1 MRKWLAAAAAAL
13 LLSGCTPAFEIEKQE
28 QVVEEDENQQ
38 SEKAIIPN
46 YQISDEYYK
55 TLLPYESTDTRGM
68 VVNNLRSRYDI
79 DVFESGLVRVA
90 KNVYSSDRYL
100 FKEGQVLDKETI
112 QSWLN
117 RKFTSKQ
124 LEDKGLKEEQN
135 IGLNPVEETPGEGK
149 DTPVYLAHM
158 IEHNYLEKVED
169 NKIQLAGVVV
179 GLALNSV
186 SYYQDQ
192 NTGETR
198 QTTIS
203 HEEVQQHG
211 VEIAQEVIK
220 RMRQNPEL
228 DGIPITIALY
238 EQSSR
243 DTVTPGN
250 YFAYSTIGADSASIG
265 DWKDINEEH
274 HFFPSVQAE
283 EAHPKDLKVFND
295 FKGKVENYFPNYVGV
310 VGYAFYNEGKME
322 SLEIDI
328 PIQFNGKAETIGFTQ
343 YTAELADELFPKAM
357 NVEIEITSADG
368 AEALIVLD
376 NKTEPFVHIYE

>member
-1 MRKWLAAAAAAL
+1 MKKWLAASAAAL
-13 LLSGCTPAFEIEKQE
+13 LLSGCAPAFEKQE

-38 SEKAIIPN
+38 SETAIIPN

-68 VVNNLRSRYDI
+68 VVNNLQSRYDI
-79 DVFESGLVRVA
+79 DIFESGLVRMA
-90 KNVYSSDRYL
+90 KNVFPTDQYL

-117 RKFTSKQ
+117 RKFTSEQ
-124 LEDKGLKEEQN
+124 LEEKGLTEDQN
-135 IGLNPVEETPGEGK
+135 VGLNPVENTPGEEK
-149 DTPVYLAHM
+149 DTPIYLAHM

-169 NKIQLAGVVV
+169 SKIQLASVVV

-198 QTTIS
+198 QTDIS
-203 HEEVQQHG
+203 HEEVRQQG
-211 VEIAQEVIK
+211 TRIAQEVISRLRGK
-220 RMRQNPEL
+220 PEL

-238 EQSSR
+238 EQSSKGS
-243 DTVTPGN
+243 VTPGN
-250 YFAYSTIGADSASIG
+250 YFAYATVNAGNDTIGE
-265 DWKDINEEH
+265 WKNVNEEH
-274 HFFPSVQAE
+274 YFFPSEQAE
-283 EAHPKDLKVFND
+283 KAYPEDMKVFND
-295 FKGKVENYFPNYVGV
+295 FREKVENYFPNYVGV
-310 VGYAFYNEGKME
+310 VGYAFYQKDQME

-343 YTAELADELFPKAM
+343 FTAELAAELFPKGTS
-357 NVEIEITSADG
+357 VEIEITSADG
-368 AEALIVLD
+368 VESLIVL
-376 NKTEPFVHIYE
+376 KQQGEPFVHIYE

>member
-1 MRKWLAAAAAAL
+1 MKKWLAAAAAAF
-13 LLSGCTPAFEIEKQE
+13 LLSGCAPAFEIEKQE
-28 QVVEEDENQQ
+28 QVVEEDKNQQ

-46 YQISDEYYK
+46 YQISDDYFK

-68 VVNNLRSRYDI
+68 VVNNLQSRYDI

-90 KNVYSSDRYL
+90 KNAYSTDQYL

-117 RKFTSKQ
+117 RKYTSEQ
-124 LEDKGLKEEQN
+124 LKEKELKEEQN
-135 IGLNPVEETPGEGK
+135 VGLNPVEDTPGEGK
-149 DTPVYLAHM
+149 DTPIYLAHM

-169 NKIQLAGVVV
+169 DKIQLASVVV

-198 QTTIS
+198 QTSIS
-203 HEEVQQHG
+203 QEEVRQQG
-211 VEIAQEVIK
+211 QQIAQEVIK
-220 RMRQNPEL
+220 RMREKPEL
-228 DGIPITIALY
+228 EGIPITIALY
-238 EQSSR
+238 EQSGKN
-243 DTVTPGN
+243 TVTPGS
-250 YFAYSTIGADSASIG
+250 YFAYTTVNPGSASIG
-265 DWKDINEEH
+265 EWMDINEEH
-274 HFFPSVQAE
+274 YFFPSVEAE
-283 EAHPKDLKVFND
+283 EAHPNYLEVFNN
-295 FKGKVENYFPNYVGV
+295 FKEDVETYFPNYVGV
-310 VGYAFYNEGKME
+310 VGYAFFKDGKME

-343 YTAELADELFPKAM
+343 YTAELAAELFPKEM

-376 NKTEPFVHIYE
+376 QQGERFVHIYE

>member
-1 MRKWLAAAAAAL
+1 MKKWLAASAAAL
-13 LLSGCTPAFEIEKQE
+13 LLSGCAPAFEKQE

-38 SEKAIIPN
+38 SETAIIPN

-68 VVNNLRSRYDI
+68 VVNNLQSRYDI
-79 DVFESGLVRVA
+79 DIFESGLVRMA
-90 KNVYSSDRYL
+90 KNVFPTDQYL

-117 RKFTSKQ
+117 RKFTSEQ
-124 LEDKGLKEEQN
+124 LEEKGLTEDQN
-135 IGLNPVEETPGEGK
+135 VGLNPFENTPGEEK
-149 DTPVYLAHM
+149 DTPIYLAHM

-169 NKIQLAGVVV
+169 SKIQLASVVV

-198 QTTIS
+198 QTAIS
-203 HEEVQQHG
+203 HEEVRQQG
-211 VEIAQEVIK
+211 TRIAQEVISRLREK
-220 RMRQNPEL
+220 PEL

-238 EQSSR
+238 EQSSKGS
-243 DTVTPGN
+243 VTPGN
-250 YFAYSTIGADSASIG
+250 YFAYARVNAGNDSISE
-265 DWKDINEEH
+265 WKNVNEEH
-274 HFFPSVQAE
+274 YFFPSEQAE
-283 EAHPKDLKVFND
+283 KAYPDDLKVFND
-295 FKGKVENYFPNYVGV
+295 FREKVENYFPNYVGV
-310 VGYAFYNEGKME
+310 IGYAFYKEEQLE

-343 YTAELADELFPKAM
+343 FTAELAAELFQKGTS
-357 NVEIEITSADG
+357 VEIEITSADG
-368 AEALIVLD
+368 VESLIVL
-376 NKTEPFVHIYE
+376 KQQGEPFVHIYE

>member
-1 MRKWLAAAAAAL
+1 MKKWLAASAAAL
-13 LLSGCTPAFEIEKQE
+13 LLSGCAPAFEKQE

-38 SEKAIIPN
+38 SETAIIPN

-68 VVNNLRSRYDI
+68 VVNNLQSRYDI
-79 DVFESGLVRVA
+79 DIFESGLVRMA
-90 KNVYSSDRYL
+90 KNVFPTDQYL

-117 RKFTSKQ
+117 RKFTSEQ
-124 LEDKGLKEEQN
+124 LEEKGLTEEQN
-135 IGLNPVEETPGEGK
+135 VGLNPVENTPGEEK
-149 DTPVYLAHM
+149 DTPIYLAHM

-169 NKIQLAGVVV
+169 SKIQLASVVV

-198 QTTIS
+198 QTDIS
-203 HEEVQQHG
+203 HEEVRQQG
-211 VEIAQEVIK
+211 TRIAREVISRLRDK
-220 RMRQNPEL
+220 PEL

-238 EQSSR
+238 EQSSKGS
-243 DTVTPGN
+243 VTPGN
-250 YFAYSTIGADSASIG
+250 YFAYATVNAGNDTIGE
-265 DWKDINEEH
+265 WKNVNEEH
-274 HFFPSVQAE
+274 YFFPSEQAE
-283 EAHPKDLKVFND
+283 RAYPEDMKVFNE
-295 FKGKVENYFPNYVGV
+295 FREKVENYFPNYVGV
-310 VGYAFYNEGKME
+310 VGYAFYQKDQME

-343 YTAELADELFPKAM
+343 FTAELAAELFPKGTS
-357 NVEIEITSADG
+357 VEIEITSADG
-368 AEALIVLD
+368 VESLIVL
-376 NKTEPFVHIYE
+376 KQQGEPFVHIYE